1 MRQSVSSLTSALQ
14 EARAENAYLRGNHA
28 KHEAALKAS
37 HAEREKGLN
46 NDLARVQ
53 QQLEEYNSAL
63 SGLQERFEDR
73 SRMIADLRREKTS
86 LESTATVLER
96 KREALTNEN
105 TALKEKCKSLEG
117 DLRAARDA
125 LLASPTSAIVNLE
138 KAEAQIRQHQTDKT
152 ALERKLEYAKNENEL
167 VRNTYQEASKSAME
181 FASRI
186 SILEAENK
194 ILQTKASATAID
206 LAAISQRNENAVL
219 QNQNAGLEAKLT
231 HTEDML
237 RRKEEEI
244 RELRRGRGMGTRGT
258 SVKPGGSPRGSRG
271 VSPVAGEPMLRTGSK
286 GLGST
291 LRYGLNG

>member
-1 MRQSVSSLTSALQ
+1 MRQTVSSLTNALQ
-14 EARAENAYLRGNHA
+14 EARAENAYLRGTHA

-37 HAEREKGLN
+37 HAERENGLQ

-53 QQLEEYNSAL
+53 QQLQEYNTAL

-73 SRMIADLRREKTS
+73 SQKISNLRREKST
-86 LESTATVLER
+86 LESTATVSER

-105 TALKEKCKSLEG
+105 TTLKEKWKALEG
-117 DLRAARDA
+117 DLLAARGA
-125 LLASPTSAIVNLE
+125 LFASPASAIVNLE
-138 KAEAQIRQHQTDKT
+138 KAEAQIRQHQADRTS
-152 ALERKLEYAKNENEL
+152 LERKLEYAKNEIEL
-167 VRNTYQEASKSAME
+167 VRKTYQEASNLAME
-181 FASRI
+181 SASRVA
-186 SILEAENK
+186 ILEAENK
-194 ILQTKASATAID
+194 VLQNKASATALD

-219 QNQNAGLEAKLT
+219 QNLNAGVEAKLI

-237 RRKEEEI
+237 RRKEEEL